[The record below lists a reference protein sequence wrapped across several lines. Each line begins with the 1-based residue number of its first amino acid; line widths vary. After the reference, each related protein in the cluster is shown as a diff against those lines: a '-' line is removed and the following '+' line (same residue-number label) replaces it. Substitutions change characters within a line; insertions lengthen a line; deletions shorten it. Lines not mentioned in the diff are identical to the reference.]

1 MASLGMQMLASS
13 LALLGWAGALLT
25 CILPMWRVT
34 AYVGTTIVTSEVIWE
49 GIWMT
54 CVAQSTGYVMCKPYQ
69 SMLELGTDLQAA
81 RALMVFA
88 LLMASGGL
96 LLAFV
101 GGKCTRFLDG
111 QDRLK
116 ARVLLAAGVALI
128 VAAVLCII
136 PVSWTAAVEVQKF
149 YNPQMSDSQRRELG
163 AAVYIG
169 WGASIL
175 FFLAGGMFCSSA
187 CSRKPSENN
196 TPAVKYVLVRSS
208 VNGSSRHTPG
218 PSVRSLPEGS
228 QWGRQPITMAKLPS
242 HAPSVGSNYSKAPS
256 TKSQLPRPMSPQSE
270 VSEGPSTKSQ
280 LPRPMSPQSEVSEGP
295 STKSQLQRAN
305 STKSVESLTKSQL
318 NDTAPFTDEP
328 PMTPTKTYI

>member
-1 MASLGMQMLASS
+1 MATLGMQMLASS

-34 AYVGTTIVTSEVIWE
+34 AYVGTTIVTSQVIWE

-54 CVAQSTGYVMCKPYQ
+54 CVAQSTGQVMCKPYE
-69 SMLELGTDLQAA
+69 STLALGTDLQAA
-81 RALMVFA
+81 RALTVFA
-88 LLMASGGL
+88 LLVASGGL

-111 QDRLK
+111 QDK
-116 ARVLLAAGVALI
+116 SKNRVLLAAGVTLI
-128 VAAVLCII
+128 IAGVLCII
-136 PVSWTAAVEVQKF
+136 PVSWTAGAVVRKF
-149 YNPQMSDSQRRELG
+149 YNPQVSDSQRRELG

-169 WGASIL
+169 WGSSIL

-187 CSRKPSENN
+187 CSQKPSEDN
-196 TPAVKYVLVRSS
+196 TPSVKYVLVRSS
-208 VNGSSRHTPG
+208 ANGSSRRTPG
-218 PSVRSLPEGS
+218 PSVRTLPEGS
-228 QWGRQPITMAKLPS
+228 QWGKQPITMAKLPS
-242 HAPSVGSNYSKAPS
+242 SQAPSAGTNYSKAPS

-280 LPRPMSPQSEVSEGP
+280 L
-295 STKSQLQRAN
+295 QRADSN
-305 STKSVESLTKSQL
+305 KSVESLTKSQL